1 MPGRGIVGLLGR
13 STDAGTRFL
22 LGAACFCA
30 CPVRPCNLFNFLL
43 KVLYAL

>member
-1 MPGRGIVGLLGR
+1 MPVRGIVGLLGR

-30 CPVRPCNLFNFLL
+30 CPARPYNLFTFFLE
-43 KVLYAL
+43 VLYAL